1 MNNSRNLYKWLKEN
15 ILSSINILR
24 IAILRFGESDS
35 SLAAAGMSYYAFFSI
50 FPLLLSLVVG
60 LSYILEK
67 KTAYDYVIQNVF
79 LLLPSAKE
87 LIDSNMLQV
96 LNTRGELGLISL
108 IGFLWSS
115 SSFFSVLAKNINK
128 ASLNFQPRK
137 FFGDKVVALVM
148 IAVLTLLLGLSLLS
162 SLIKSFIPQIDTL
175 FLGEIPLS
183 ETFFVRIILG
193 LLPFLASFFLFIGLY
208 RYIPKIKIKWKGVIY
223 AALFAAIC
231 LQLAT
236 ILFSWLMQIGIVNY
250 ELVYGSLGAAVSLL
264 FWIYLICTI
273 TIFGAYLSSVIAA
286 PELKDQSSKT
296 SQ

>member
-1 MNNSRNLYKWLKEN
+1 MKNARKYFIWLIDN
-15 ILSSINILR
+15 ILSAIKILR
-24 IAILRFGESDS
+24 IAILRFGQSDA
-35 SLAAAGMSYYAFFSI
+35 SLTAAGMSYYAFFSI

-67 KTAYDYVIQNVF
+67 KTAYEYVIQNVF
-79 LLLPSAKE
+79 LVLPSAKE
-87 LIDSNMLQV
+87 LLDSNIQQV
-96 LNTRGELGLISL
+96 LDSRGELGLISVL
-108 IGFLWSS
+108 GFLWSS
-115 SSFFSVLAKNINK
+115 SSFFSVLAKNINQ
-128 ASLNFQPRK
+128 ASHNFQPRK
-137 FFGDKVVALVM
+137 FFGDRVVALVM
-148 IAVLTLLLGLSLLS
+148 IAILTLLLGLSLLS
-162 SLIKSFIPQIDTL
+162 NLIKSFIPQIDTI

-208 RYIPKIKIKWKGVIY
+208 RYIPKKKIDWKGVVY

-236 ILFSWLMQIGIVNY
+236 ILFGWLLQIGIVNY
-250 ELVYGSLGAAVSLL
+250 ELVYGSLGAVVSLL

-273 TIFGAYLSSVIAA
+273 TIFGAHLSSVIVT